1 MPEATTSNTAGV
13 RTAAEIRM
21 PISLKRV
28 EPAQARRWSGHG
40 RDGHRHRDCL
50 AAVTTVY
57 SVYVQRL
64 RNGEAPV
71 RVVLSNSSGVPLY
84 QQIKEQ
90 VGTAVLSGELAE
102 GAALPSVRALARD
115 LRISVITTTRAY
127 AELAAEGFIA
137 TVPGKGAYVL
147 PLDSELVREQLLRQA
162 EEGLQAALVAARRA
176 GLERDD
182 LVQMLDGLLSTA
194 TEETFHA

>member
-1 MPEATTSNTAGV
+1 
-13 RTAAEIRM
+13 
-21 PISLKRV
+21 
-28 EPAQARRWSGHG
+28 
-40 RDGHRHRDCL
+40 
-50 AAVTTVY
+50 
-57 SVYVQRL
+57 
-64 RNGEAPV
+64 V

-137 TVPGKGAYVL
+137 TIPGKGAYVL

-162 EEGLQAALVAARRA
+162 EEGLQAALNAARRA

-182 LVQMLDGLLSTA
+182 LVQMLDGLLSA
-194 TEETFHA
+194 ENEETFHA